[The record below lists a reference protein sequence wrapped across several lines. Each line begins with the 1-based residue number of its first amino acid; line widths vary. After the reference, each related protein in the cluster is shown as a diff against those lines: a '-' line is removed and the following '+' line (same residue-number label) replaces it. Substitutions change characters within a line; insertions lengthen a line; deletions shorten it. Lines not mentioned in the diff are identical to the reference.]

1 MNIKRYSMIL
11 NTLKKKGGGGG
22 GREKLW
28 DILIRIELQIHQR

>member
-22 GREKLW
+22 GGEKNFG
-28 DILIRIELQIHQR
+28 IY

>member
-22 GREKLW
+22 GERKTLGYI
-28 DILIRIELQIHQR
+28 DSD

>member
-11 NTLKKKGGGGG
+11 NTLKKERGRW
-22 GREKLW
+22 GREKPW